1 MSESLEG
8 AWCVQ
13 QRATWH
19 HKYRLLLTLK
29 LNRQNV
35 YPGFFNGGCVGLF
48 LRPCLHIY
56 RYFWKLIFSPLF
68 YKIILIRVMLW
79 TCWNPAPE
87 SVPLSACSTKSDPK
101 LLFLEDSKLQVL
113 SWSKTIGCSHRFK
126 DNRIQDPRTLFVL
139 MEIRQ
144 EVLKLPGLLQHVV
157 FLQLLCP
164 QGPAQLRDFTLWWC
178 HGF

>member
-29 LNRQNV
+29 LNRLNV

-79 TCWNPAPE
+79 KP
-87 SVPLSACSTKSDPK
+87 
-101 LLFLEDSKLQVL
+101 LFLEDSKLQVL

-126 DNRIQDPRTLFVL
+126 DNRIQDPKMAPICSNGNTPRSVKAS
-139 MEIRQ
+139 R
-144 EVLKLPGLLQHVV
+144 
-157 FLQLLCP
+157 
-164 QGPAQLRDFTLWWC
+164 FTSAC
-178 HGF
+178 SVSPVAPPTRSCST